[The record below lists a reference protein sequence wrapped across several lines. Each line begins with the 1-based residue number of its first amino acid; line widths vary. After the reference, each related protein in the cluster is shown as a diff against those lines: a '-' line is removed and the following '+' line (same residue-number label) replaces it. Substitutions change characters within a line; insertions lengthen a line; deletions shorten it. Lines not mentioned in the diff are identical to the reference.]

1 MPESL
6 IYDVAIRYNYSI
18 GCNSAP
24 INFYE
29 DDIMSKKSSVVNEV
43 EYKSLRDLGYSVAKK
58 SDAVKLDGKFA
69 IEHIAGFPDAILPEA
84 RLELNEGFRLRASEL
99 PKYQPV
105 EYSVVDGNYI
115 PSAQLTGESAKE
127 KYVVSVAS
135 AFSYTQ
141 QQFGAMKNENPQLYL
156 IVQDLRN
163 RVNKYSSGC
172 MSDLMSAARKYLK
185 ELNPESKT
193 RAATLAYVDY
203 LEKVLGDMVTRCK
216 TAESRGNDD
225 TANLARLNDA
235 IIAFKVKYMK

>member
-1 MPESL
+1 
-6 IYDVAIRYNYSI
+6 
-18 GCNSAP
+18 
-24 INFYE
+24 
-29 DDIMSKKSSVVNEV
+29 MSKKSSVVNEV

-69 IEHIAGFPDAILPEA
+69 VEHIAGFPDAILPEA

-115 PSAQLTGESAKE
+115 PSSQLRESVAE
-127 KYVVSVAS
+127 KYIVSVAS

-203 LEKVLGDMVTRCK
+203 LEKVLADMITRCK

-225 TANLARLNDA
+225 TANLARLNEA

>member
-1 MPESL
+1 
-6 IYDVAIRYNYSI
+6 
-18 GCNSAP
+18 
-24 INFYE
+24 
-29 DDIMSKKSSVVNEV
+29 MSKKSSVVNEV

-69 IEHIAGFPDAILPEA
+69 VEHIAGFPDAILPEA

-115 PSAQLTGESAKE
+115 PSAQLSEQVAERYT
-127 KYVVSVAS
+127 VSVAS

-185 ELNPESKT
+185 ELNPETKT

-203 LEKVLGDMVTRCK
+203 LQKVLDEMITRCK

-225 TANLARLNDA
+225 TANLARLNEA